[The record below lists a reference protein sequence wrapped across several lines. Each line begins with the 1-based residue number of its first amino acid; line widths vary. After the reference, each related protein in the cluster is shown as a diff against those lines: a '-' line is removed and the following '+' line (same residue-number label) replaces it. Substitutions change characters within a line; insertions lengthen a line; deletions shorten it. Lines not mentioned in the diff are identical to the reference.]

1 MKTDTRQ
8 MHASQE
14 IVKQTLTIG
23 GITEIGK
30 AEYNLIPLR
39 VWTAKLLSH
48 RRYLLHVYYIFM
60 NLPVV
65 DSTGTLLFALHIF
78 YSKQILPA
86 ANVVFVLQVQM
97 LNLICP
103 NFRWTHQ
110 TYWESPWITGL
121 SWQQYPFRWTQAEVS
136 VSPKISGL
144 KPTMMKSTRA
154 VLIRRKKWHNEHHFS
169 DLPPPSLYS
178 MINSI
183 IDLSVTWLYQ
193 VKNKHLLL
201 CMASRVPYT

>member
-1 MKTDTRQ
+1 
-8 MHASQE
+8 
-14 IVKQTLTIG
+14 
-23 GITEIGK
+23 
-30 AEYNLIPLR
+30 
-39 VWTAKLLSH
+39 
-48 RRYLLHVYYIFM
+48 M

-86 ANVVFVLQVQM
+86 ANVLFVLQVQM

-121 SWQQYPFRWTQAEVS
+121 SWQQYLFRWTQAEVS

-201 CMASRVPYT
+201 CMASRLPYTYFLVWLVYMSYWIVTKFLAKVLGIWFWSMNFQGSVDHGF

>member
-1 MKTDTRQ
+1 
-8 MHASQE
+8 
-14 IVKQTLTIG
+14 
-23 GITEIGK
+23 
-30 AEYNLIPLR
+30 
-39 VWTAKLLSH
+39 
-48 RRYLLHVYYIFM
+48 M

-86 ANVVFVLQVQM
+86 ANVLFVLQVQM

-136 VSPKISGL
+136 VSQKISGL
-144 KPTMMKSTRA
+144 KPTMMKSTGA
-154 VLIRRKKWHNEHHFS
+154 VLIRKKKWHNEHHFS
-169 DLPPPSLYS
+169 DLIATSILILNDHHQSLISVLPGYTKWRTNTFCFVWPVEYHTHS
-178 MINSI
+178 FWS
-183 IDLSVTWLYQ
+183 DLSICPIELSQ
-193 VKNKHLLL
+193 
-201 CMASRVPYT
+201 SS